1 MNKNNWQV
9 PITIV
14 LVFLGILLSAQ
25 FQTQA
30 RVLTD
35 LSMQKSE
42 DLITMVRNLS
52 DKRLQLEH
60 ELQETQTKLRNL
72 RNSSSSEQNMISNL
86 QAELDKLKLINGSE
100 VVKGSGLKVI
110 IYQDSPILYVDI
122 VSIINELWAAG
133 AEAISVN
140 DTRIDTSTVFFYT
153 ETESAMYITLNHKP
167 LSYPITINAIGNPNT
182 LEKGLTLPGGIMD
195 NLALFRAFPYLEQ
208 NEEIIMPAVENP
220 PIFIEAEIV
229 KKEQK

>member
-1 MNKNNWQV
+1 VNKKNWQV

-25 FQTQA
+25 FQTQT
-30 RVLTD
+30 RVLSD
-35 LSMQKSE
+35 LSMQKTE

-52 DKRLQLEH
+52 DKRLQLEN
-60 ELQETQTKLRNL
+60 ELTDTENKLRTL
-72 RNSSSSEQNMISNL
+72 RNSSSDEQNIINNL
-86 QAELDKLKLINGSE
+86 QTELAKLELINGSQE
-100 VVKGSGLKVI
+100 VHGSGLKVI
-110 IYQDSPILYVDI
+110 MHQDSPILYVDI

-140 DTRIDTSTVFFYT
+140 NTRIDTNSIFFYT
-153 ETESAMYITLNHKP
+153 ETDSAMYITLNHKP

-182 LEKGLTLPGGIMD
+182 LEKGLTLPGGIID
-195 NLALFRAFPYLEQ
+195 NLALFRAYPYLEQ
-208 NEEIIMPAVENP
+208 NENLIIPATETL

-229 KKEQK
+229 KKAIQ